1 MDANSNGS
9 RKRHVLVV
17 EDNLDLA
24 AYYKEVL
31 ETQGYDVGLAP
42 DGVEALKHVAAKYT
56 DAVICDLQMPKL
68 EGDLFYAAVERMQPD
83 LARRFVFITG
93 LANDQRFQEFV
104 RGVNAPILHK
114 PVHHLALLV
123 EVARLMVR

>member
-17 EDNLDLA
+17 EDDLDVA
-24 AYYKEVL
+24 AYYKEIL
-31 ETQGYDVGLAP
+31 QTQGYEVSLAP
-42 DGVEALKHVAAKYT
+42 DGAEALRHVAANHT

-68 EGDLFYAAVERMQPD
+68 EGDLFYAAVERMHPA

-93 LANDQRFQEFV
+93 LADSERFSQFV
-104 RGVNAPILHK
+104 RTVNAPVLHK